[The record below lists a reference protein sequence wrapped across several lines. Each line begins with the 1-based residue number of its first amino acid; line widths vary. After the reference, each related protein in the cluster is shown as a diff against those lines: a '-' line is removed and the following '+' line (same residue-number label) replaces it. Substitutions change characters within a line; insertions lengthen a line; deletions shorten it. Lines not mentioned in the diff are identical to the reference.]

1 MPTLFTQPVF
11 QLYVLC
17 SGALVAILYGLGFY
31 TAKLR
36 NDRKQII
43 NHEDI
48 KVNSGA
54 VQVDVEHPDVQRV
67 KRAHANALENSVP
80 FFVLGLL
87 VSPICLFFIA
97 KVKNALGYDDS
108 LDVFGVHCVGGIFGA
123 LATGVLAAPS
133 LGGQG
138 AADYT
143 KFPYV
148 AGTDPSVSYDMA
160 HQMIV
165 QLTGVSITLV
175 WSGLVS
181 AVLFFAIDKAFG
193 LRPSHD
199 VEREGLDLNEHGE
212 RAYNY

>member
-87 VSPICLFFIA
+87 YSLTASPSLVVAQALFGTFVTVRLFHAIFY
-97 KVKNALGYDDS
+97 LGARQPFRTAS
-108 LDVFGVHCVGGIFGA
+108 FAVGA
-123 LATGVLAAPS
+123 LVNVALVVMVVKAA
-133 LGGQG
+133 
-138 AADYT
+138 
-143 KFPYV
+143 
-148 AGTDPSVSYDMA
+148 M
-160 HQMIV
+160 M
-165 QLTGVSITLV
+165 
-175 WSGLVS
+175 
-181 AVLFFAIDKAFG
+181 
-193 LRPSHD
+193 
-199 VEREGLDLNEHGE
+199 
-212 RAYNY
+212 